1 MNYIMLTRILPQL
14 ERPNLVVPSY
24 DVLEGNGIIR
34 DIKPRFSPKTG
45 NFIGFDYRSD
55 PFKAF
60 KKIIVRE
67 RGKDGNL
74 RYTGDK
80 SLQTVLKDFRDR
92 LMDVRELYNKI
103 ADGIIDSEMKWDGY
117 LEGLQIYTNKAEGV
131 IKAKRTKDK
140 IRTEMKKGFISQT
153 EENMSSIFPKITQ
166 RV

>member
-1 MNYIMLTRILPQL
+1 MLTLFLPQL
-14 ERPNLVVPSY
+14 EGANLVVPSY

-45 NFIGFDYRSD
+45 NFNGFDYRSD

-80 SLQTVLKDFRDR
+80 SLQPVLKDFSDK
-92 LMDVRELYNKI
+92 LMGARELYNKI

-117 LEGLQIYTNKAEGV
+117 LEGLQIGTSRPEGV
-131 IKAKRTKDK
+131 IKAKKAR
-140 IRTEMKKGFISQT
+140 MKLG
-153 EENMSSIFPKITQ
+153 
-166 RV
+166 RR